1 MMKGML
7 EGILSGIGSV
17 TAELVGTATM
27 QADLTVPPSGQ
38 TNPFQGDYEYT
49 PSGETQTIE
58 IEGLRAT
65 RNIIINPIPNNYGLI
80 TWNGSTLTV
89 S

>member
-1 MMKGML
+1 MMNGML

-17 TAELVGTATM
+17 TAELVGTATV
-27 QADLTVPPSGQ
+27 QADLTIPEVVQ
-38 TNPFQGDYEYT
+38 TNPFEGDYEYT

-58 IEGLRAT
+58 INGLRA
-65 RNIIINPIPNNYGLI
+65 IADIVINPIPSNYGLI
-80 TWNGSTLTV
+80 TWNGSTITV